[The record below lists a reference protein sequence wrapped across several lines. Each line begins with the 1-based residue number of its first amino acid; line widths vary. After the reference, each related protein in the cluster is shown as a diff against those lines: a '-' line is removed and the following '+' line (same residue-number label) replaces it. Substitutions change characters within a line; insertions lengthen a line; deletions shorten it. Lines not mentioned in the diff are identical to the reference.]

1 MKFPANRRPAAFA
14 AINAAILGAAL
25 LAASLTTAF
34 AAPDHIPASPPKRY
48 SDRDD
53 VRAFIGDMVREHGFV
68 RKELEALFR
77 KAVRQPDIIRAMTPP
92 PEAPVRSWQ
101 AYRNFFVNP
110 QRIEAGLRFGAR
122 HADILRRAETRYG
135 VPAEI
140 IMAIIG
146 VETSFGR
153 NMGRYRIIDAL
164 TTLAFDYPRRAEY
177 FRSELE
183 HFLLFARDG
192 NIDVLR
198 LRGSYAGAF
207 GMPQFMPGS
216 YRRYAVDF
224 DGDGRADLV
233 ASASDAIGSVANFL
247 KEHGWESGR
256 PIAFPVALPPANAGT
271 GDAIRSLLEAGIKP
285 SLPLERLAA
294 AGVQMPPALA
304 RLAPDTLA
312 TVVELETPGQPAV
325 AWAGLQN
332 FYVLTRYNRSSFY
345 ATAILELATALREA
359 GAANTAPPGVP
370 ESPPAGTPGVPAQ
383 PAS

>member
-1 MKFPANRRPAAFA
+1 
-14 AINAAILGAAL
+14 
-25 LAASLTTAF
+25 
-34 AAPDHIPASPPKRY
+34 
-48 SDRDD
+48 
-53 VRAFIGDMVREHGFV
+53 MVREHGFV

-101 AYRNFFVNP
+101 NYRNFFVNP

-122 HADILRRAETRYG
+122 HADTLRRAEARYG
-135 VPAEI
+135 IPAEI

-192 NIDVLR
+192 NIDVLG

-224 DGDGRADLV
+224 DGDQRVDLSGSV
-233 ASASDAIGSVANFL
+233 DDAIGSVARFL
-247 KEHGWESGR
+247 EQHGWQTGQ
-256 PIAFPVALPPANAGT
+256 PIAVQAATSGAPDPALLQAGIRPSLKVAELADKGVRADTDPQGTVALIDLVSPN
-271 GDAIRSLLEAGIKP
+271 K
-285 SLPLERLAA
+285 
-294 AGVQMPPALA
+294 
-304 RLAPDTLA
+304 DTEYWLGF
-312 TVVELETPGQPAV
+312 E
-325 AWAGLQN
+325 N
-332 FYVLTRYNRSSFY
+332 FYVITRYNRSSFY
-345 ATAILELATALREA
+345 AMSVFQLGEEIRNRLCAQLPATAENRA
-359 GAANTAPPGVP
+359 RYCRA
-370 ESPPAGTPGVPAQ
+370 
-383 PAS
+383 

>member
-1 MKFPANRRPAAFA
+1 
-14 AINAAILGAAL
+14 
-25 LAASLTTAF
+25 
-34 AAPDHIPASPPKRY
+34 
-48 SDRDD
+48 
-53 VRAFIGDMVREHGFV
+53 MVREHGFV

-110 QRIEAGLRFGAR
+110 QRIEAGLRFGQR
-122 HADILRRAETRYG
+122 HADTLRRAEARYG

-140 IMAIIG
+140 IVAIIG

-183 HFLLFARDG
+183 HFLVFARDG
-192 NIDVLR
+192 NVDVLGM
-198 LRGSYAGAF
+198 RGSYAGAF

-224 DGDGRADLV
+224 DGDGRSDLI
-233 ASASDAIGSVANFL
+233 ASASDSIGSVANFL
-247 KEHGWESGR
+247 KEHGWETGR
-256 PIAFPVALPPANAGT
+256 PIAFPVVLPAASAGT
-271 GDAIRSLLEAGIKP
+271 GGAGRALLEAGIKP
-285 SLPLERLAA
+285 SLPLERLSA
-294 AGVQMPPALA
+294 AGVQMPAALA
-304 RLAPDTLA
+304 GLAPDTLA
-312 TVVELETPGQPAV
+312 TVVELESPGQPAV

-345 ATAILELATALREA
+345 AIAIFELATALREA
-359 GAANTAPPGVP
+359 GAGNAAPPTGPENPPAEATAP
-370 ESPPAGTPGVPAQ
+370 T